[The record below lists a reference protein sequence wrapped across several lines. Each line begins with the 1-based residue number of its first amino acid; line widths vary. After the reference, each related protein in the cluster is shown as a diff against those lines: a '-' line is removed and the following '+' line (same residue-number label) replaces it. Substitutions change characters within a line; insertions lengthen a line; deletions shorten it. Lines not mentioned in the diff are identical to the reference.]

1 MEVKVERGE
10 SLSSVARK
18 LKDKE
23 LIGNKKIFLLWAWLS
38 GSERKIQWGLY
49 RFDLPLSPK
58 EVLDR
63 MVLGKGALHRIT
75 IAEGLKL
82 SQIAELL
89 EEADIAEK
97 AKFLAE
103 AGSPNLLSRLGLE
116 GQGIEGYLF
125 PDTYYFPPFI
135 SEREILIAMTN
146 QFRTV
151 FSPAMEAQAEA
162 LGLSLHE
169 VITLASLIE
178 KETGREAER
187 PLISAVFHNRI
198 KRHIPL
204 QSDPSVIYGL
214 KRFFGTLTR
223 RDLQSHTPYNTYL
236 LRGLPPGPICNPGLS
251 SLKAALDPAK
261 VPYLYFV
268 SKNDGS
274 HLFSV
279 SLEDHNRAVKIYQ
292 SERQGRPQ
300 P

>member
-1 MEVKVERGE
+1 MEVKVEKGE
-10 SLSSVARK
+10 SLSSVTRK
-18 LKDKE
+18 LKNNE
-23 LIGNKKIFLLWAWLS
+23 LIGNEKIFLLWAWLS

-49 RFDLPLSPK
+49 SFDLPLSPK
-58 EVLDR
+58 QVLDR
-63 MVLGKGALHRIT
+63 MVLGKGILNRIT
-75 IAEGLKL
+75 VAEGLTV

-89 EEADIAEK
+89 EETDIAKK

-103 AGSPNLLSRLGLE
+103 AESPDLLARLGLE
-116 GQGIEGYLF
+116 GRGTEGYLF
-125 PDTYYFPPFI
+125 PNTYYFPPFI
-135 SEREILIAMTN
+135 SEREILIAMTS

-151 FSPAMEAQAEA
+151 FSPAMETQAEA

-178 KETGREAER
+178 KETGSEAER

-214 KRFFGTLTR
+214 KRFAGTLTR

-236 LRGLPPGPICNPGLS
+236 IRGLPRGPICNPGLS
-251 SLKAALDPAK
+251 SLKAALNPAR

-279 SLEDHNRAVKIYQ
+279 SLEDHNRAVNIYQ